1 MWKVYFN
8 LNKPSRLEANT
19 EINGVKAQLSQ
30 GSDQLV
36 VEFAEACDETD
47 AQQRALIVANLFL
60 DALSRKCNTTFD
72 IDPNSQHVEHVSPTG
87 QKHVYVTAHISV
99 GITSRATAA
108 KKDSSGHIIE
118 VYDSS
123 KPGTIEVRPSEAAS
137 YYRHAHLADD
147 PFDKFRSLYL
157 VAENI
162 ASKIEDVKGLSKNEL
177 KQLSESGGSPEE
189 GLFRLALEECF
200 GSNQRSLKQTVKN
213 LPEFD
218 QSQELISQVAKILF
232 RGYRCQLNHSKA
244 SQDKKIPFNPQDERE
259 VKAALPLMEFVAK
272 SFLQYEEIHSL

>member
-8 LNKPSRLEANT
+8 LTKPSQLEANS
-19 EINGVKAQLSQ
+19 EINGMKVSVSR
-30 GSDQLV
+30 GSKQLV
-36 VEFAEACDETD
+36 TEFAEACDETD

-99 GITSRATAA
+99 GITLRATAA

-123 KPGTIEVRPSEAAS
+123 KPGRIEVKPSQAAK
-137 YYRHAHLADD
+137 YYRHAHLTSD
-147 PFDKFRSLYL
+147 PFNKFHDLYL
-157 VAENI
+157 AAENI
-162 ASKIEDVKGLSKNEL
+162 ASKIQALKGLNRNKVT
-177 KQLSESGGSPEE
+177 QLSESSQSYEE
-189 GLFRLALEECF
+189 GLLKLALDECF
-200 GSNQRSLKQTVKN
+200 SSDPSSLKQTAKS

-218 QSQELISQVAKILF
+218 DAQETIPQVAKILYE
-232 RGYRCQLNHSKA
+232 GYRCQLNHSKA
-244 SQDKKIPFNPQDERE
+244 SQDKKIPFDPKDEKE
-259 VKAALPLMEFVAK
+259 VKAALPLMNFVAK
-272 SFLQYEEIHSL
+272 SLLQYEENSLL